1 MEATCR
7 EAKAQGLERLG
18 LFGTRF
24 TMQARFYSDV
34 FSKAGIVLIVPAA
47 DEQAYIHEKYMNELV
62 NGIIRP
68 ETREQ
73 LLAVVD
79 RLTVQ
84 ERIQGLVLAGTEL
97 SLTLRDVTERDIPF
111 LNTTEI
117 HVNAA
122 VAELLS

>member
-1 MEATCR
+1 
-7 EAKAQGLERLG
+7 
-18 LFGTRF
+18 
-24 TMQARFYSDV
+24 
-34 FSKAGIVLIVPAA
+34 
-47 DEQAYIHEKYMNELV
+47 MNELV

-79 RLTVQ
+79 RLRVQ